1 MKILLILSMFLGSL
15 LSANGIAIVN
25 SLDGEVFAV
34 KDGTEI
40 KLKQGDALEETMTIK
55 TLENSGIS
63 ILFNDDSFVAIGASS
78 SLSLAKYI
86 FDQKSQEF
94 EFELFLD
101 KGTASFESGKIG
113 EVAPDKFQFKT
124 PEGTVAIRGTKFFI
138 KVD

>member
-138 KVD
+138 QVD